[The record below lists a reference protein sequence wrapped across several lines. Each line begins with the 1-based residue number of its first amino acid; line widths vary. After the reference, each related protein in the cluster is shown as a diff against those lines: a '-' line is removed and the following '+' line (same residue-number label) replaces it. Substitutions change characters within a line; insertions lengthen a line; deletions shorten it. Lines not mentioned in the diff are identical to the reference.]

1 MYNTE
6 NWYHLLW
13 NKLFKT
19 HNYYEV
25 LRGNSHINKFNIII
39 IILGSLSQTI
49 LDYKKKMFFF
59 SPSKYQKVSMPFS
72 ISAY

>member
-39 IILGSLSQTI
+39 
-49 LDYKKKMFFF
+49 
-59 SPSKYQKVSMPFS
+59 KYYENNRIVYNM
-72 ISAY
+72 I